1 MTNKSTKKKNLIW
14 ALVALVAVVAIFAG
28 VYFATRPDT
37 AAGAKNITVTV
48 VHKDATER
56 VVEIDTDEEMLRGAL
71 EQVDLVQGSDSEYG
85 LFITT
90 VDGYTADDSAQEWW
104 CVTKGG
110 EMLNTGVDTTP
121 IYDGDAFELT
131 LTTGW

>member
-1 MTNKSTKKKNLIW
+1 MTNKSTKKRNLIW

-37 AAGAKNITVTV
+37 AAGAKHITVTV

-110 EMLNTGVDTTP
+110 EMVNTGVDATP

>member
-1 MTNKSTKKKNLIW
+1 MSNVNTKRKNLIW
-14 ALVALVAVVAIFAG
+14 ALVALVVVAAIFTG
-28 VYFATRPDT
+28 VYFATRP
-37 AAGAKNITVTV
+37 AAEAGDKHITVTV

-71 EQVDLVQGSDSEYG
+71 EQEDLVEGSESEYG

-90 VDGYTADDSAQEWW
+90 VDGYTANDAEQEWW
-104 CVTKGG
+104 CITKDG
-110 EMLNTGVDTTP
+110 EAVNTGVDSTP